1 MGFDPKAIIQL
12 GDIGVWKET
21 LHKFPRL
28 PLTTY
33 FILGNHEM
41 LGAETIAEECLPSSY
56 VLVKPDKP
64 TNIYG
69 LKTIGING
77 SHYIDDYNTPPGS
90 TINDY
95 DIEKALSLDRVD
107 MILTHDCP
115 YGIGVKSNFFTP
127 GRYVDVGAKELYLLF
142 DLKPSIWL
150 FGHHHLNF
158 TAIHNTIHLIG
169 QTVACDGFGILD
181 TETLGY
187 RFVSWLVEEEK
198 EMKSD

>member
-21 LHKFPRL
+21 LHEFPRL

-64 TNIYG
+64 IDICG
-69 LKTIGING
+69 LKTIGISG

-95 DIEKALSLDRVD
+95 DVEKALSQTDVD

-115 YGIGVKSNFFTP
+115 FGIGVKSNFFTP
-127 GRYVDVGAKELYLLF
+127 GRYVDVGAKQLNQLYAIRP
-142 DLKPSIWL
+142 KIWL

-158 TAIHNTIHLIG
+158 TTRRNKMLLIG

-181 TETLGY
+181 TESLGY
-187 RFVSWLVEEEK
+187 RFVTWLAEEK
-198 EMKSD
+198 KELKTK